1 MIAANKSVGSL
12 KDAVK
17 EKKKP
22 AFDHVSA
29 DTLVL
34 WKVSVPVDRNLK
46 RNVESL
52 TLVEGESM
60 SWPTEELGDIFPP
73 ERGHLHV
80 VVQPLPLPGE

>member
-22 AFDHVSA
+22 EFDHVSA

-34 WKVSVPVDRNLK
+34 WKVSIPVDSNL
-46 RNVESL
+46 
-52 TLVEGESM
+52 
-60 SWPTEELGDIFPP
+60 
-73 ERGHLHV
+73 
-80 VVQPLPLPGE
+80 